1 MLPAHKKYLGVAQ
14 SLTFRDTK
22 MPRRPRLK
30 FRKRRGV
37 FYCRSHQCSCSVR
50 NSKLYP
56 LVIRDIGLIH
66 YSIGFIHFVITAGN
80 KNTTPISNMVSILLF
95 SVDFINFLIF
105 IICQLCLLHIQTVF
119 IKQKV
124 KYAHSGNAAIITLK
138 FNIIFYDNN
147 FFEGIFCF

>member
-22 MPRRPRLK
+22 IPAV
-30 FRKRRGV
+30 RGYNSANDGAF
-37 FYCRSHQCSCSVR
+37 FYCRSHQCNCSVR

-105 IICQLCLLHIQTVF
+105 IICQLCLLHIQTIF

-124 KYAHSGNAAIITLK
+124 KYTHSGNAAIITLK